1 MECFGATDTG
11 RVRSSN
17 QDTFRLGELSDGA
30 VYAIVCDGMG
40 GPNGGAIASAL
51 TADLLENRIVT
62 QYRDDMPIASVLNLF
77 ESAILAANI
86 EVLDTAGTNID
97 LLGMG
102 TTVAVVLVQGR
113 EAVIAHVGDSRVYR
127 LTKDGLRQETTDHS
141 VVQEMIEKGQLTSAQ
156 AKVHPKKHFI
166 TRAIGV
172 ANDVRADFASI
183 TLEEGERLLLC
194 SDGLSNMLS
203 DTVLAEKLSGDN
215 VPMLAQTLIQ
225 TANLAGGEDN
235 ITAVVIAERCDLT

>member
-11 RVRSSN
+11 RVRSGN
-17 QDTFRLGELSDGA
+17 QDTFRLGELSDNA

-40 GPNGGAIASAL
+40 GPNGGALASAI
-51 TADLLENRIVT
+51 TADLLETRIVT
-62 QYRDDMPIASVLNLF
+62 QYCENMPLASVLNLL

-86 EVLDTAGTNID
+86 EVLDKAGTDID
-97 LLGMG
+97 LMGMG
-102 TTVAVVLVQGR
+102 TTVVVVLVQG
-113 EAVIAHVGDSRVYR
+113 EDVIFAHVGDSRLYR
-127 LTKDGLRQETTDHS
+127 LTKNGLVQETTDHS
-141 VVQEMIEKGQLTSAQ
+141 VVQEMIEKGQLTAEQ

-172 ANDVRADFASI
+172 ANDVRADFGTI
-183 TLEEGERLLLC
+183 TLEQGERLLLC

-203 DTVLAEKLSGDN
+203 EAELAEKLSSDD

-235 ITAVVIAERCDLT
+235 ITAVVIAERCDRT